1 MTQHSST
8 YTPRAVRPSHLRGPE
23 PSWRSLFVRSGR
35 PDTITVTTGI
45 KGLCAHT
52 HGSQAALPF
61 GLKRRCECECARRM
75 ATPARC
81 AWSSRYVR
89 AYTSSWPTP
98 LPEPGGQSR
107 RRSGT
112 GLFTHGHMQGVPG
125 GLWLSLGIMATW
137 HHAGGSAGFGHD
149 TNLMRRTQPGGR
161 GGAHVTRISLVP
173 YPSDLASKARPLASA
188 TDTSDTRSAVTVR
201 ERDVVHARI
210 RTDG

>member
-1 MTQHSST
+1 MTQYSST

-52 HGSQAALPF
+52 HRSQAALPF

-161 GGAHVTRISLVP
+161 GGGTCHSYLARTLSVRSCKQGTTSCQCDRHVGHALRCHGQ
-173 YPSDLASKARPLASA
+173 
-188 TDTSDTRSAVTVR
+188 R
-201 ERDVVHARI
+201 ERRSTC
-210 RTDG
+210 TDPH